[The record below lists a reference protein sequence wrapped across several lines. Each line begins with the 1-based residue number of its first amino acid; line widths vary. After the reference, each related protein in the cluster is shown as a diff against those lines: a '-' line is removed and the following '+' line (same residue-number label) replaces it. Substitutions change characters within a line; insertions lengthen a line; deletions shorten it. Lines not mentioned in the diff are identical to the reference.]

1 MHSRLHQGPT
11 KRGGKRVFFSVWEI
25 HALTFKW
32 NLIFHFELFFA
43 MTRFPHIF
51 FSFLFFSEFANR
63 DRIHQQ
69 HRSWRVF
76 FFSRPSFR
84 ANRNLARFHM
94 WRRLFL
100 CHLKIAE
107 GFLFSFFRTKTRP
120 REAFER
126 YSEEKPFFK
135 HQTKKFVPPGERR
148 GEKRNLYMRRKKKL
162 HLPLC
167 NLFSSLLLKLR
178 YVVCVRGAFDGN
190 EEHGLCTMC

>member
-1 MHSRLHQGPT
+1 
-11 KRGGKRVFFSVWEI
+11 
-25 HALTFKW
+25 
-32 NLIFHFELFFA
+32 
-43 MTRFPHIF
+43 MTGSTNNTDH
-51 FSFLFFSEFANR
+51 EG
-63 DRIHQQ
+63 
-69 HRSWRVF
+69 F
-76 FFSRPSFR
+76 FFFR
-84 ANRNLARFHM
+84 DHLFVQTEI
-94 WRRLFL
+94 LQGFTCEDVFFL